1 LRVVRSSR
9 RILLRL
15 MMQVSRITAPSLLQF
30 WKRELEVPLLLK
42 PTKIERR
49 QRMSLKYLSYIPS
62 EINMRLPLSKQ
73 KLIKKEVR

>member
-1 LRVVRSSR
+1 
-9 RILLRL
+9 
-15 MMQVSRITAPSLLQF
+15 M
-30 WKRELEVPLLLK
+30 PLLLK